1 MDDSINYN
9 ELANLTENFVS
20 GDIKFICDEASRKA
34 LKNNS
39 KISQSILIET
49 TSNTSPS
56 LSLDELK
63 EYDKVKEQFLNKNS
77 KNKPI
82 KNTIG
87 FF

>member
-1 MDDSINYN
+1 M
-9 ELANLTENFVS
+9 
-20 GDIKFICDEASRKA
+20 
-34 LKNNS
+34 
-39 KISQSILIET
+39 
-49 TSNTSPS
+49 TSNNTSPS

-63 EYDKVKEQFLNKNS
+63 EYEKVKEKFWNKNS

>member
-1 MDDSINYN
+1 M
-9 ELANLTENFVS
+9 
-20 GDIKFICDEASRKA
+20 
-34 LKNNS
+34 
-39 KISQSILIET
+39 

-63 EYDKVKEQFLNKNS
+63 EYEKVKKEQFLNKNS